1 MIQFV
6 SIGRKAIVSIAST
19 EAFSARF
26 GKRRKNMTAKE
37 YLEQI
42 ENIDI
47 RIKSLVMQERQLRN
61 KKGDEKSLQE
71 LKDLID
77 DLREDSIKLQ
87 RKITIEIYSMK
98 NNRYSALL
106 AEKYL
111 NGATWEQI
119 AVSLEYSSAKYV
131 RAVMFPRAL
140 AEFEKI
146 L

>member
-1 MIQFV
+1 
-6 SIGRKAIVSIAST
+6 
-19 EAFSARF
+19 
-26 GKRRKNMTAKE
+26 MTAKE

>member
-1 MIQFV
+1 
-6 SIGRKAIVSIAST
+6 
-19 EAFSARF
+19 
-26 GKRRKNMTAKE
+26 MTTKE

-42 ENIDI
+42 EDIDI
-47 RIKSLVMQERQLRN
+47 RIKSLIMQERQLRN
-61 KKGDEKSLQE
+61 KQGDEKSLQE
-71 LKDLID
+71 LKNLIN

-87 RKITIEIYSMK
+87 KKITVEIYSMK

-119 AVSLEYSSAKYV
+119 AVRLGYSSAKYV
-131 RAVMFPRAL
+131 RTVIFPRAL
-140 AEFEKI
+140 TEFEKI

>member
-1 MIQFV
+1 
-6 SIGRKAIVSIAST
+6 
-19 EAFSARF
+19 
-26 GKRRKNMTAKE
+26 MTAKE
-37 YLEQI
+37 YLEQVQGI
-42 ENIDI
+42 EF
-47 RIKSLVMQERQLRN
+47 RIKALVMQERQLRN
-61 KKGDEKSLQE
+61 KQGDEKSLQE
-71 LKDLID
+71 LKDLIN

-87 RKITIEIYSMK
+87 KKITIEIYSMK

-131 RAVMFPRAL
+131 RTVMFPRAL